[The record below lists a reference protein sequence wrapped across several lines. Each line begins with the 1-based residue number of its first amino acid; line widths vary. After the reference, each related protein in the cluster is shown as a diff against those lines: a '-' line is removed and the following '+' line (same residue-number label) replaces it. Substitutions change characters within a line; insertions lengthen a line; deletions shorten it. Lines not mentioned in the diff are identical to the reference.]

1 MSGEPLFFPGWVRG
15 TSAIDESVCV
25 DLIYRAG
32 HKEIIARGEAEGSG
46 SKSLGPLLLSW
57 VWKMANVALEKQG
70 LGISPSGILFSFTK
84 MPNGV
89 IGTLR
94 STWLPVILSRKR
106 AKEKVEVWKSQTRV
120 YGPTLTVLFCLEWF

>member
-1 MSGEPLFFPGWVRG
+1 MSFPGWVRG

-32 HKEIIARGEAEGSG
+32 HKEIIAREKAEGG
-46 SKSLGPLLLSW
+46 RSKGLGPLFLSW
-57 VWKMANVALEKQG
+57 FWKMANVALEKQA

-84 MPNGV
+84 MPNGL

-94 STWLPVILSRKR
+94 CTWLPVILSRKR
-106 AKEKVEVWKSQTRV
+106 AKEKVEVWKSQARA
-120 YGPTLTVLFCLEWF
+120 YGPTLTWLFGL